1 MISRPSNRLALVF
14 VALLCVGFA
23 PAAFG
28 EETAEA
34 PAAADI
40 PSLVSAIENAADS
53 SAAGAVYNGA
63 RRKGIEHVDLAQA
76 YVHKM
81 VGFGKVLQA
90 MEAATKV
97 TRARDDDATV
107 WGVLSYCH
115 SLRRRYGPA
124 IDAATRV
131 ADLTPKDPVAM
142 ANIGELMGWLVS
154 QTKLPELSADARR
167 IMAANQNTWPT
178 DANYVRGYQ
187 RISTAYKAFANKLK
201 AKKDE
206 LDGLREQGEKL
217 VEQIG
222 LKTAEIKASLAR
234 QRQME
239 AAGSG
244 DGGGGGWAGGG
255 GGGGVGAGGGQQ
267 NP

>member
-239 AAGSG
+239 EAGSG
-244 DGGGGGWAGGG
+244 DGGGGGWALS
-255 GGGGVGAGGGQQ
+255 
-267 NP
+267 